1 MVKGGARVVPV
12 SDSAVPAV
20 AQRKKGVLQ
29 PVKGGGG
36 GIFDPEEGVLLTN
49 TASAAYLAAGGLG
62 SEMDAKMANSVCKE
76 KDCKKNP
83 AVLFFSALA
92 VPWFFIARKVGI
104 TDRKEIHRG
113 MFFDKC

>member
-1 MVKGGARVVPV
+1 
-12 SDSAVPAV
+12 
-20 AQRKKGVLQ
+20 
-29 PVKGGGG
+29 
-36 GIFDPEEGVLLTN
+36 
-49 TASAAYLAAGGLG
+49 
-62 SEMDAKMANSVCKE
+62 MANSVCKD